1 MKRLFAIVAFI
12 AGGIAA
18 EIAHPLQCTLI
29 AASRPLEK
37 RRKV

>member
-18 EIAHPLQCTLI
+18 EIAHPLQCSLI
-29 AASRPLEK
+29 AASRPQEK